1 MKKPIIILT
10 AALILAGGSTGA
22 FLAVK
27 HKQDQEKSASQAQKA
42 DNVLFTINSDSISKL
57 EFDLSDGEYV
67 AEKGED
73 GVWKLTNR
81 AAFELDQVYMQL
93 ICTYTSELIAEDSY
107 GKADDSKKAM
117 YGLDDPLTIKMTDD
131 SRTYELYL
139 GNESPTGE
147 FYYAM
152 TGDKENV
159 YAIDSYEGSALFAD
173 RLTLKNKKLVP
184 YGINDI
190 SKITIKNDG
199 KETCTISYDDATSF
213 WKLDKKYDS
222 LTTDQ
227 TAITAMINEL
237 VRTEAEDLMD
247 ENFTDLAKYGLDK
260 PDGEVIIEGKDGTKR
275 TFTTVTNENDPNYS
289 YVLIGEDKQLEIYL
303 TSSMEVAVS
312 TPFDYISHTLKAAD
326 MYSIKGF
333 DIEIDGKNN
342 EFTIDTDSKTCTMNG
357 KSLDISN
364 SEGYMLFQNFYDSF
378 SMMAIDGLDIDA
390 KPDDSKTVVKVT
402 YHNSDDTDSELSI
415 AQDGDK
421 YYIFK
426 DGKYTGAYAPADRFS
441 GRTSINEFYKKL
453 AAYAI

>member
-42 DNVLFTINSDSISKL
+42 DNVLFTINSDSIRKL

-81 AAFELDQVYMQL
+81 DDFELDQVYMQL

-147 FYYAM
+147 FYYVM

-190 SKITIKNDG
+190 SKITINKINMIRNT
-199 KETCTISYDDATSF
+199 KIICFTRLSHNITNINYFTLATINRIYYF
-213 WKLDKKYDS
+213 
-222 LTTDQ
+222 
-227 TAITAMINEL
+227 
-237 VRTEAEDLMD
+237 
-247 ENFTDLAKYGLDK
+247 FTY
-260 PDGEVIIEGKDGTKR
+260 
-275 TFTTVTNENDPNYS
+275 
-289 YVLIGEDKQLEIYL
+289 
-303 TSSMEVAVS
+303 
-312 TPFDYISHTLKAAD
+312 
-326 MYSIKGF
+326 
-333 DIEIDGKNN
+333 
-342 EFTIDTDSKTCTMNG
+342 
-357 KSLDISN
+357 
-364 SEGYMLFQNFYDSF
+364 
-378 SMMAIDGLDIDA
+378 
-390 KPDDSKTVVKVT
+390 
-402 YHNSDDTDSELSI
+402 
-415 AQDGDK
+415 
-421 YYIFK
+421 
-426 DGKYTGAYAPADRFS
+426 
-441 GRTSINEFYKKL
+441 
-453 AAYAI
+453 